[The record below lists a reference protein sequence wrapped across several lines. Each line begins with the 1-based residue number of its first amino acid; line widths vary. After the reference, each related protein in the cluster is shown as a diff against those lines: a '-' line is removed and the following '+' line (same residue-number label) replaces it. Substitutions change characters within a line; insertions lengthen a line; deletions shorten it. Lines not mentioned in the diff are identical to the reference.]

1 MLELRDVH
9 TYYGKSHILQG
20 ISLRVEAG
28 EVVTL
33 LGRNGAGKTTTLR
46 SIMRL
51 TPPQTGEV
59 RFQGGSLA
67 GRKPYQVNRLGLGY
81 VPENRLIFTELTVLE
96 NLTIAQR
103 PGHHWTVDK
112 VFSAF
117 PVLAERRANQGLALS
132 GGEQQMLAI
141 ARALVGGPRLILLDE
156 PSEGLAPLIVRAIR
170 DLILELKR
178 EGVTLLLAEQN
189 LELCLAVA
197 DRHYIIDQGV
207 IQFQGTTQELQANRR
222 VQEAFLGV

>member
-1 MLELRDVH
+1 MLELQEIH
-9 TYYGKSHILQG
+9 TYYSKSHILHG
-20 ISLRVEAG
+20 IDLRVAAG

-46 SIMRL
+46 SIMGL
-51 TPPQTGEV
+51 TPPRAGKV
-59 RFQGGSLA
+59 CFQGIPLTGK
-67 GRKPYQVNRLGLGY
+67 KPYQINRLGLGY

-103 PGHHWTVDK
+103 PGHPWTVDK
-112 VFSAF
+112 IFETF
-117 PVLAERRANQGLALS
+117 PVLAARRSNRGLALS

-156 PSEGLAPLIVRAIR
+156 PSEGLAPLIVEAIR

-207 IQFQGTTQELQANRR
+207 IRFQGTTQELRANRR
-222 VQEAFLGV
+222 VQEAYLGV

>member
-1 MLELRDVH
+1 MLELHGVH
-9 TYYGKSHILQG
+9 TYYGKSHILHG
-20 ISLRVEAG
+20 IDLQVAEG

-46 SIMRL
+46 SIMGL
-51 TPPQTGEV
+51 TPPRRGEV
-59 RFQGGSLA
+59 RFCGKALTGM
-67 GRKPYQVNRLGLGY
+67 RPYEISRLGLGY

-96 NLTIAQR
+96 NLTIAWR
-103 PGHHWTVDK
+103 PGHPWTIERVLDT
-112 VFSAF
+112 F
-117 PVLAERRANQGLALS
+117 PGLAARRTHRGRALS

-141 ARALVGGPRLILLDE
+141 ARTLVNGPRLILLDE
-156 PSEGLAPLIVRAIR
+156 PSEGLAPLIVQAIKA
-170 DLILELKR
+170 LLLELKR
-178 EGVTLLLAEQN
+178 EGVTLLVAEQN

-207 IQFQGTTQELQANRR
+207 IRYQGTTQDLRRNRQ